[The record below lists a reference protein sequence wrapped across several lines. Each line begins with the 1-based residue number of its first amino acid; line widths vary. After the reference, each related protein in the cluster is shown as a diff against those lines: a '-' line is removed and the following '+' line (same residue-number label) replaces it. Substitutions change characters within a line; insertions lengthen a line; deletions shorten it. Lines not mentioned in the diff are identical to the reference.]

1 MKHFV
6 VLNDWAFDGESDVEV
21 VAVRHSLEE
30 AKEAFAARK
39 QEELDFASTENL
51 TIGSD
56 EETEFEAYRDG
67 AYSDCF
73 TYLWIQE
80 VD

>member
-6 VLNDWAFDGESDVEV
+6 VLNDWAFDGESDLEV
-21 VAVRHSLEE
+21 VAVCHSIEE
-30 AKEAFAARK
+30 AKEALADRK

-56 EETEFEAYRDG
+56 EDTEFEAYREG
-67 AYSDCF
+67 AYMDCF

-80 VD
+80 VG

>member
-6 VLNDWAFDGESDVEV
+6 VLNDWAFDGESDIEV

-30 AKEAFAARK
+30 AKEALAERK

-56 EETEFEAYRDG
+56 EETEFEAYREG
-67 AYSDCF
+67 AYIDCF
-73 TYLWIQE
+73 TYLWIKE